1 MSKAAFIE
9 MVQEFIH
16 NNDVLRGELVD
27 EGDVD
32 ALYYEGKIEA
42 YKGIIELLHLHT
54 IEENA

>member
-16 NNDVLRGELVD
+16 NNDQFRAEMVD
-27 EGDVD
+27 AGDVD
-32 ALYYEGKIEA
+32 ALFYEGKIEA

-54 IEENA
+54 IEESA